1 MNESVKPMNYGAA
14 DLKTSLEAML
24 QRETGANYADIYK
37 NGQRIQAQ
45 GKARAKLEKV
55 IATGRARL
63 GAIESKEKEHAVVQE
78 QRVEEVKR
86 ALLKGEKPDAQKMI
100 AIAGRLSELE
110 DAEEDFPCK
119 ESDLRAALA
128 SLEGELQAAT
138 TEYQEAMQLGKDLA
152 RSAALDEF
160 AELEVTYQDLFR
172 QVRLCMESMFVQAAI
187 AGAFFDGNTPESLRK
202 SGGDTR
208 NPTMLK
214 AQHYLARTSAV
225 IDGNYVQGLRIDP
238 VAVLAAAETDIER
251 IVKHFADY
259 GALSITP
266 IGTPRSTVEAMR
278 KRVEEIEKNRQLM
291 GY

>member
-1 MNESVKPMNYGAA
+1 MTESVKPMNYGAT
-14 DLKTSLEAML
+14 DLRTSLEVML
-24 QRETGANYADIYK
+24 LRAGGANYSSLHK
-37 NGQRIQAQ
+37 NAQRIQEL

-55 IATGRARL
+55 IATGRDRL
-63 GAIESKEKEHAVVQE
+63 AAIERKGKAHAGVQE
-78 QRVEEVKR
+78 QRIEEVKR

-110 DAEEDFPCK
+110 DPEEDFPCK

-128 SLEGELQAAT
+128 SLEGELQAAN
-138 TEYQEAMQLGKDLA
+138 TEYQGAMQRGKDLA

-160 AELEVTYQDLFR
+160 GELEVIYQDLFR

-187 AGAFFDGNTPESLRK
+187 AGAFFDGDTSENRRR

-214 AQHYLARTSAV
+214 ALNYLSRTSAV
-225 IDGNYVQGLRIDP
+225 IDGNYAQGLRIDP
-238 VAVLAAAETDIER
+238 VAVLAEAETDIER
-251 IVKHFADY
+251 IVKDFADY

-266 IGTPRSTVEAMR
+266 IGTHLSTDKAMR

-291 GY
+291 GI